1 MESVE
6 RLILKAALS
15 PSMEAAE
22 GWLTYKNSV
31 NQSDMPNI
39 LNWCGGY
46 IYKNLKTLGIKDDYL
61 KGIYKHNWT
70 SNTYRLQRLNNV
82 LSEISKVAV
91 ITPIKS
97 FGLNSKHFN
106 LGLRSIGDFDFF
118 FDVSSFNSIVKI
130 LGEHNFELFM
140 GVSTDELKDKIF
152 SSRGSW
158 SYKNGPIDDL
168 DLHWKIF
175 DELSVEQ
182 NLRLVIENSE
192 MKRSNW
198 GEYREMSNELSAVTI
213 SHHQYL
219 QGGLN
224 FSALCDLKQ
233 ILEVSDTNR
242 VFEIANEIG
251 MSEVLKC
258 QIENI
263 TEIIDGRELSL
274 PIISSNSNPKNIN
287 KYENFIQ
294 NATLKYPLL
303 YRIWLKLGA
312 KSKIEHTLIRIF
324 GIFSNP
330 NSYMKNAQT
339 SIVMSDNLNLGSGW
353 HYRYPGN
360 DFQWTT
366 YPDTRIILRSSLSKK
381 MTLEIELDP
390 HHWSLSIPQRID
402 CFMNGKFIGNFGKEN
417 NCVKFEV
424 EARNGLNEISFR
436 SPKPWEMDL
445 TGIGYNWRRLQMPVR
460 LIKVNG

>member
-1 MESVE
+1 MQSVE
-6 RLILKAALS
+6 RLILKAALT

-22 GWLTYKNSV
+22 AWLTYKNSV
-31 NQSDMPNI
+31 NQSELPNI

-46 IYKNLKTLGIKDDYL
+46 IYKNLKTLGIEDDYL

-70 SNTYRLQRLNNV
+70 SNTYRLQRLNKV
-82 LSEISKVAV
+82 LGEISKVAV

-106 LGLRSIGDFDFF
+106 LGLRNIGDFDFF
-118 FDVSSFNSIVKI
+118 FELSKFDSIEKI
-130 LGEHNFELFM
+130 LSENNFELFM
-140 GVSTDELKDKIF
+140 GVSRSELEDKIF

-175 DELSVEQ
+175 DELSIEQ
-182 NLRLVIENSE
+182 NLRLVLENSE
-192 MKRSNW
+192 KKSANW
-198 GEYREMSNELSAVTI
+198 GDYREMTNELSAVTI

-233 ILEVSDTNR
+233 ILEFSDTKK

-251 MSEVLKC
+251 LSEILKC

-263 TEIIDGRELSL
+263 TEIIDGKELSF
-274 PIISSNSNPKNIN
+274 PNTSSDNKLGNYR
-287 KYENFIQ
+287 KYEEFIQ
-294 NATLKYPLL
+294 TSTLNYPML
-303 YRIWLKLGA
+303 YRVWLRLGA
-312 KSKIEHTLIRIF
+312 KSKVEQALNRIF

-330 NSYMKNAQT
+330 NSYMKNAEA
-339 SIVMSDNLNLGSGW
+339 SIEISDNLILGSGW

-360 DFQWTT
+360 NFQWTT

-381 MTLEIELDP
+381 MTLEIELDS

-417 NCVKFEV
+417 NCVKFDV
-424 EARNGLNEISFR
+424 EARYGLNEISFR
-436 SPKPWEMDL
+436 SPKPWELDL
-445 TGIGYNWRRLQMPVR
+445 TGIGYNWQRLQMPVR
-460 LIKVNG
+460 LLKVNG